1 MKGGPV
7 ASHNT
12 LVLVQKRILS
22 RIWSDIYRD
31 GRIKAHSITIIT
43 VWSLVHPSIVIFP
56 GLLPLLYGIYL
67 TSDPSR
73 G

>member
-1 MKGGPV
+1 MKVGPV

-31 GRIKAHSITIIT
+31 GRIKAHSITNNYG
-43 VWSLVHPSIVIFP
+43 LVISTSIDRHLSRFAAT
-56 GLLPLLYGIYL
+56 PLWHLSHI
-67 TSDPSR
+67 
-73 G
+73 